1 MKQNDI
7 FGELLHALS
16 DFLSC
21 EKIVLNG
28 QNLSWTNVHAG
39 DPQGSHALILDP
51 LLFLIYINDLSDNLT
66 SSAKHFADDTSL
78 FSIDHNVN
86 TSKEQELKVNDW
98 AFQWKMSCNPDPS
111 KQAQEV
117 IFSCKSKTPTHPQL
131 VFHNNNISQT
141 FFRKQLGVI
150 LDFKVLAKVQ
160 QNNRPFTHISKC
172 ITKGNAN
179 HCIQSF
185 HSA

>member
-39 DPQGSHALILDP
+39 DPQGSHALILGP
-51 LLFLIYINDLSDNLT
+51 LLFLIYKNDLSDNLT

-78 FSIDHNVN
+78 FSIVHNVN
-86 TSKEQELKVNDW
+86 TSKEQ
-98 AFQWKMSCNPDPS
+98 
-111 KQAQEV
+111 
-117 IFSCKSKTPTHPQL
+117 KS
-131 VFHNNNISQT
+131 
-141 FFRKQLGVI
+141 
-150 LDFKVLAKVQ
+150 
-160 QNNRPFTHISKC
+160 
-172 ITKGNAN
+172 
-179 HCIQSF
+179 
-185 HSA
+185 

>member
-39 DPQGSHALILDP
+39 DPQGSHALILGP
-51 LLFLIYINDLSDNLT
+51 LLFLIYMNDLSDNLT

-78 FSIDHNVN
+78 FSIVHNVN